1 MFRRTLQTISLFGI
15 LVSASFSA
23 TAADADASFAFED
36 YFRGHT
42 VAYGKFS
49 AINGVKRTF
58 DVDLYGTWNGRTL
71 KLVEKFEYDDGLRET
86 KIWYFTKTGPG
97 QYSGTRSDVPGEAKV
112 RMNGNTARYG
122 YKLYLDAENRK
133 NLVRFKD
140 KMVLL
145 DNGIV
150 RNTALVFKYGLP
162 VGRVVVNFA
171 RAKDADK
178 LTRP

>member
-1 MFRRTLQTISLFGI
+1 MIRRTLQTVSLFGI
-15 LVSASFSA
+15 LVSSGLGPA
-23 TAADADASFAFED
+23 TAEVEAPFAFED
-36 YFRGHT
+36 YFRGNT
-42 VAYGKFS
+42 VAFGKFS

-58 DVDLYGTWNGRTL
+58 RVNLHGTWNGKTL
-71 KLVEKFEYDDGLRET
+71 KLVEKFRYDDGVRET

-112 RMNGNTARYG
+112 RIRGNVARYG

-140 KMVLL
+140 KMVLK

-150 RNTALVFKYGLP
+150 RNTATVFKYGLP

-171 RAKDADK
+171 RARDANK